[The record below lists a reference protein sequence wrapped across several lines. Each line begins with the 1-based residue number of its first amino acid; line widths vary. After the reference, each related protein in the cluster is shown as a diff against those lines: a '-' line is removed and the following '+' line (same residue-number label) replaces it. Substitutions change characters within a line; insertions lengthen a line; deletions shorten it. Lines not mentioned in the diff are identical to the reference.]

1 MSERKPIKI
10 AGETKPFAEYK
21 EDIYNCMKC
30 GACRVALRQSLPSC
44 PAGNKHVFDSYYSI
58 GRMEIARSIME
69 GDLDWNEN
77 TAKRFYNCAL
87 CGSCDNHC
95 DYVNGTFSPMEV
107 FLMMRRELVNR
118 GLGPLPSQA
127 PLVDSIERY
136 KNPFGKKER
145 GKSLPFKAKV
155 VDKDTDVLF
164 YVGCALEFDPTS
176 SFITGESTSLLDK
189 AQVNW
194 GILKDEEVC
203 CGLPVLELGQE
214 EMFAKLARENVERI
228 NRTGV
233 KTIVTACTGCMSA
246 MKRDWSRYGQLDAKV
261 MHITEYAAQ
270 LIKEGSLK
278 ITGRYDKKVTIH
290 DPCQLGRFNG
300 IYEETRDIL
309 RAIPGVDFR
318 EMERH
323 HEEAY
328 CCGAGGGLIALDPE
342 WTAQTATERLQE
354 ALACGAEAM
363 VIPSCPTCYLNFDM
377 ALHGYAGAV
386 KLYEAVWAKVPAA
399 AKFMGIAHKLSAPF
413 MKMRKTVDV
422 EVIDEMQLLNMVT

>member
-10 AGETKPFAEYK
+10 ANEIKPFAEYK

-30 GACRVALRQSLPSC
+30 GACRVAVRQSLPSC

-69 GDLDWNEN
+69 GDLEWNEN
-77 TAKRFYNCAL
+77 TAKRFFNCAL

-118 GLGPLPSQA
+118 GLGPLPSQR
-127 PLVDSIERY
+127 PLVESVEQY
-136 KNPFGKKER
+136 NNPFAKKER
-145 GKSLPFKAKV
+145 GKNLPFKAKT
-155 VDKDTDVLF
+155 VDRGTDALF

-176 SFITGESTSLLDK
+176 SFITKESTELLNK
-189 AQVNW
+189 AGVNW
-194 GILKDEEVC
+194 GILKSEEVC
-203 CGLPVLELGQE
+203 CGLPVLELGYE
-214 EMFAKLARENVERI
+214 DLFAKLARQNIETI
-228 NRTGV
+228 NKTGV

-246 MKRDWSRYGQLDAKV
+246 MNRDWTRYGELDAEV
-261 MHITEYAAQ
+261 MHITQFADR
-270 LIKEGSLK
+270 LLKEGELK
-278 ITGRYDKKVTIH
+278 IKGSYDKRLTIH

-309 RAIPGVDFR
+309 RAIPGVEFR

-386 KLYEAVWAKVPAA
+386 KLYESVWAKVPAA
-399 AKFMGIAHKLSAPF
+399 AKFMGIAHKLSSPF
-413 MKMRKTVDV
+413 MKMRKTVDI
-422 EVIDEMQLLNMVT
+422 EVLDEIQLLNKVA

>member
-58 GRMEIARSIME
+58 GRMEIARSLME

-127 PLVDSIERY
+127 PLVASIERFN
-136 KNPFGKKER
+136 NPFGRKER
-145 GKSLPFKAKV
+145 GKSLPFKAKI
-155 VDKDTDVLF
+155 VDQDTDVLF

-176 SFITGESTSLLDK
+176 SFITRESAELMNK
-189 AQVNW
+189 AGVNW
-194 GILKDEEVC
+194 GIMKDEEVC
-203 CGLPVLELGQE
+203 CGLPVLELGE
-214 EMFAKLARENVERI
+214 EELFGKLVRENIERI

-233 KTIVTACTGCMSA
+233 DIIVTACTGCMSA
-246 MKRDWSRYGQLDAKV
+246 MKRDWSRYGELKAKV

-270 LIKEGSLK
+270 LLKEGRLK
-278 ITGRYDKKVTIH
+278 ITGSFDKKVTIH

-309 RAIPGVDFR
+309 KAIPGVDFR
-318 EMERH
+318 EMERN

-328 CCGAGGGLIALDPE
+328 CCGAGGGLIAVDPE
-342 WTAQTATERLQE
+342 WTSQTATERLQE
-354 ALACGAEAM
+354 ALACGAEVM
-363 VIPSCPTCYLNFDM
+363 VVPSCPNCYLNFDM

-386 KLYEAVWAKVPAA
+386 KLYETVWAKVPAT
-399 AKFMGIAHKLSAPF
+399 AKFMGIAQKLTAPF
-413 MKMRKTVDV
+413 MKMRKTVDIAV
-422 EVIDEMQLLNMVT
+422 MDEIQLLNSVA